1 MIRSSV
7 PPGGNATAVGCYI
20 HGRPRTFARFRP
32 FITPGAV
39 ANACSLLQRVFLYRS
54 SVNRMVTPQDVSRAA
69 FGGDLQQVIAW
80 LQEGHVDALD
90 KTGCGLLH
98 VATGGGQ
105 LHVAEEL
112 LQRGASVD
120 LRCSG
125 GGTALMSAAMQGQI
139 AMVRLLLKHNAS
151 VDLQSDVGHTALGTA
166 KMFCNNEVVQEL
178 QDAGAEA

>member
-1 MIRSSV
+1 
-7 PPGGNATAVGCYI
+7 
-20 HGRPRTFARFRP
+20 
-32 FITPGAV
+32 
-39 ANACSLLQRVFLYRS
+39 
-54 SVNRMVTPQDVSRAA
+54 MVMPQEVSRAA
-69 FGGDLQQVIAW
+69 FDGDLQQVIAW

-151 VDLQSDVGHTALGTA
+151 VDLQSDLGHTALRTA
-166 KMFCNNEVVQEL
+166 KMFGNKEVVQEL

>member
-1 MIRSSV
+1 
-7 PPGGNATAVGCYI
+7 
-20 HGRPRTFARFRP
+20 
-32 FITPGAV
+32 
-39 ANACSLLQRVFLYRS
+39 
-54 SVNRMVTPQDVSRAA
+54 MVMPQEVSRAA
-69 FGGDLQQVIAW
+69 FGGDLQQVNAW

-98 VATGGGQ
+98 VAAGGGQ

-120 LRCSG
+120 LRTSSG
-125 GGTALMSAAMQGQI
+125 GGTALMSAAMQGQV

-151 VDLQSDVGHTALGTA
+151 VDLQSEVGHTALGTA

-178 QDAGAEA
+178 QDAGAEG